1 MRFPVNIAYRTDAG
15 REHEE
20 NQDSIGYIC
29 DEREGIHLLIVA
41 DGVGGAVCGQMASQL
56 AVQTIR
62 QSFFAFNQHSGSG
75 HSGSGHSGLP
85 TAEIGDRLTFAI
97 SEANRMVVRRG
108 QRDRRCRGM
117 GSTCAVLVVHND
129 TAWIAHA
136 GDSRV
141 YLVRENRIIQMTRDH
156 SRVQRMLDDGLI
168 TEEEAVDHP
177 EKHYLERA
185 LGLRDEIRVD
195 LRLPLVIQPNDR
207 LIVCT
212 DGLTSLVWD
221 EEIYRV
227 VAERQPSEACESLI
241 ALANERG
248 GHDNI
253 SVGIARIGEERRTL
267 S

>member
-1 MRFPVNIAYRTDAG
+1 MRFPVNVAYRTDTG

-29 DEREGIHLLIVA
+29 DEREGVHLLIVA
-41 DGVGGAVCGQMASQL
+41 DGVGGSVCGQMASQL

-62 QSFFAFNQHSGSG
+62 QSFFAFENQVSGVTG
-75 HSGSGHSGLP
+75 QTGQTGQ
-85 TAEIGDRLTFAI
+85 IGERLTFAI
-97 SEANRMVVRRG
+97 SEANRVIVRRG

-117 GSTCAVLVVHND
+117 GSTCAVLAVQNEN
-129 TAWIAHA
+129 AWIAHA

-141 YLVRENRIIQMTRDH
+141 YLVRENRIAQMTRDH

-168 TEEEAVDHP
+168 TEEEALDHP

-185 LGLRDEIRVD
+185 LGLRDEVRVD
-195 LRLPLVIQPNDR
+195 LRLPVTVFPNDR

-221 EEIYRV
+221 EEIYRIV
-227 VAERQPSEACESLI
+227 SSNQPEEACEQLI
-241 ALANERG
+241 ALANDRG

-253 SVGIARIGEERRTL
+253 SVGIAKIGEDRKTL
-267 S
+267 Q

>member
-1 MRFPVNIAYRTDAG
+1 MSMRFPVNVACRTDTG

-20 NQDSIGYIC
+20 NQDSIGYIR
-29 DEREGIHLLIVA
+29 DEREGVHLLIVA

-62 QSFFAFNQHSGSG
+62 QSFFAFNDQGG
-75 HSGSGHSGLP
+75 GVAGQ
-85 TAEIGDRLTFAI
+85 IGDRLTFAI
-97 SEANRMVVRRG
+97 SEANRIILRRG

-117 GSTCAVLVVHND
+117 GSTCAVLAIHND
-129 TAWIAHA
+129 SAWVAHA
-136 GDSRV
+136 GDSRA
-141 YLVRENRIIQMTRDH
+141 YLVRENRIVRMTRDH

-168 TEEEAVDHP
+168 TEEEAIDHP

-185 LGLRDEIRVD
+185 LGLREEIRVD
-195 LRLPLVIQPNDR
+195 LRLPLPICPGDR
-207 LIVCT
+207 LILCT

-221 EEIYRV
+221 EEIYRIV
-227 VAERQPSEACESLI
+227 TGAPPDEACEQLI

-248 GHDNI
+248 GPDNI
-253 SVGIARIGEERRTL
+253 SVGIARIGEGRRTL